1 MIITRLKTDV
11 KNARE
16 EENLR
21 ATVDRQNAMI
31 ELLAI
36 LAGVDLTEDET
47 EDETEEGCTVDEQ
60 EL

>member
-36 LAGVDLTEDET
+36 LAGVDLAEDEV
-47 EDETEEGCTVDEQ
+47 EEGGAVDEGGAAD
-60 EL
+60 E

>member
-47 EDETEEGCTVDEQ
+47 EEGGVADEQ

>member
-36 LAGVDLTEDET
+36 LVGVDLAEDEV
-47 EDETEEGCTVDEQ
+47 EEGGAVDEGGAAD
-60 EL
+60 E

>member
-1 MIITRLKTDV
+1 MLITRLKTDV
-11 KNARE
+11 HEARE

-36 LAGVDLTEDET
+36 LAGVDLAEDDAEGRT
-47 EDETEEGCTVDEQ
+47 AEGGEIDE
-60 EL
+60 